1 MLCLFVFFDLIS
13 ESDAN
18 QCLVDALTGPS
29 GGGEDGSRTVS
40 AHHDGADGEPA
51 VESPETRK
59 RKAPSTSGDDKYMLL
74 LQISEIFL

>member
-1 MLCLFVFFDLIS
+1 MLLCLFVFFDLIS

-18 QCLVDALTGPS
+18 QCLVDALTGPL

-51 VESPETRK
+51 VESP
-59 RKAPSTSGDDKYMLL
+59 
-74 LQISEIFL
+74 